1 MILISEP
8 VFSPRPWGDRDLNR
22 LYGIASKEP
31 IGEVWLLSDIEN
43 MKTRLV
49 VDSTT
54 VYPENIVEE
63 LVGHTL
69 PRFPLM
75 VKYISANEWLSV
87 QVHPDDELAKLH
99 EGEPWGKSECWY
111 FLGEGQVLAG
121 MKEREKS
128 IHDIR
133 EKDLNHIHLRR
144 GDLLSLPAGIVHA
157 IGPGSKLIEIQQ
169 NSDITY
175 RLFDW
180 NRGRELN
187 LERALDASRP
197 LLMPTLEERMKRFE
211 WEYFSIEKTD
221 SFSGKGICITIGD
234 KPSLYVV
241 INDLLEM
248 ETEFL
253 AVTLGPFWSEA
264 I

>member
-8 VFSPRPWGDRDLNR
+8 VFSPRPWGDQNLNR
-22 LYGIASKEP
+22 LYGIPSKEP

-43 MKTRLV
+43 MKTGLTA
-49 VDSTT
+49 DSTT
-54 VYPENIVEE
+54 VYPESIVEE
-63 LVGHTL
+63 LVGHAL

-87 QVHPDDELAKLH
+87 QVHPDDELAKLN

-187 LERALDASRP
+187 LDRALNVSKP
-197 LLMPTLEERMKRFE
+197 FLMPKLEEKMNHFE
-211 WEYFSIEKTD
+211 WEYFSIEKTC

-241 INDLLEM
+241 IDDLFEM
-248 ETEFL
+248 DTEFL
-253 AVTLGPFWSEA
+253 AVTLGPFWGEA